1 MNNFFMENLGLI
13 ILCSI
18 IFFFSIFLI
27 SKYNSIIQLRNYRD
41 QAFADVDVLLKMR
54 FDLIPN
60 LIEIVKWYVKH
71 EQTTLE
77 NVTKARTQFL
87 QAGNNTDKMHADNML
102 TDTLKSLFAV
112 SEDYPDLKA
121 NQNFL
126 ELQSELWD
134 VENKISAWRRFFNNA
149 TQEYN
154 TYIEMF
160 PTNLVAKIFGFQKQD
175 MFSVSKPEQRENV
188 KISF

>member
-60 LIEIVKWYVKH
+60 LIEIVKWYVTH